1 MRKHRFALIITVY
14 AIGIAIA
21 ITLFVTSSTPSKGA
35 TSSWKSSALVV
46 SQVLPTTPDKDSISQ
61 VMAQRRTFYNDLVVQ
76 ETAAL
81 TYLAAVNRL
90 NAQEKLASQMRPGPT
105 SRVSTTTAAPVA
117 SGDSELNCIAQAES
131 GGNPT
136 IYNESGSGAS
146 GLYQFMPGT
155 WDDYDGYANAADAP
169 AAVQTQKAEQTP
181 LSAWTGDPCVG

>member
-1 MRKHRFALIITVY
+1 MSDRDLMSQ
-14 AIGIAIA
+14 AI
-21 ITLFVTSSTPSKGA
+21 S
-35 TSSWKSSALVV
+35 
-46 SQVLPTTPDKDSISQ
+46 
-61 VMAQRRTFYNDLVVQ
+61 QRRTYYNGLVAE

-90 NAQEKLASQMRPGPT
+90 NAQERLASQTRSGPT
-105 SRVSTTTAAPVA
+105 SRTSTTTDAPA
-117 SGDSELNCIAQAES
+117 TSGDSELNCIAQAES

-155 WDDYDGYANAADAP
+155 WNDYDGYANAADAP